1 MQTNWAVYDRLCMA
15 VTNRVEEEEDVAKQK
30 QKSMREF
37 GNESWIGNIKEDS
50 GSVQSFLCLSE
61 LI

>member
-1 MQTNWAVYDRLCMA
+1 MYARLCMA
-15 VTNRVEEEEDVAKQK
+15 VTNRVEEEEEEVAKQK

-50 GSVQSFLCLSE
+50 EF
-61 LI
+61 I

>member
-1 MQTNWAVYDRLCMA
+1 MYARLCMA
-15 VTNRVEEEEDVAKQK
+15 VTNRVEEEEEGEVAKQK
-30 QKSMREF
+30 RKSMREF

>member
-1 MQTNWAVYDRLCMA
+1 MYARLCMA
-15 VTNRVEEEEDVAKQK
+15 VTNRVEEEEEVAKQK
-30 QKSMREF
+30 RKSMREC

>member
-1 MQTNWAVYDRLCMA
+1 MYARLCMA
-15 VTNRVEEEEDVAKQK
+15 VTNRVEEEEEEVAKQK

>member
-1 MQTNWAVYDRLCMA
+1 MYARLCMA
-15 VTNRVEEEEDVAKQK
+15 VTNRVEEEEEEVAKQK
-30 QKSMREF
+30 QKSMREC

>member
-1 MQTNWAVYDRLCMA
+1 MYARLCMA
-15 VTNRVEEEEDVAKQK
+15 VTNRVEEEEEDVAKQK
-30 QKSMREF
+30 RKSMREF